1 MVWRYHDKPGLSL
14 RPIFRIMSTLSAWNV
29 TSLARLTEPKP
40 LFTPSSS
47 AQNRIMHRI
56 AAVPRIVLAQ
66 RQRLLASP
74 APPLL
79 TRCYSSKIANKTF
92 PPEAPDPEE
101 SFESQSMLASFKNMF
116 DRGPNVGVEIITKQG
131 FVLSNNVQ
139 VNQPLVLLNG
149 SAFLW
154 QPPKDVFQGNETES
168 FKIFEVASPKPGW
181 YNAMHPPSAPFSM

>member
-1 MVWRYHDKPGLSL
+1 
-14 RPIFRIMSTLSAWNV
+14 
-29 TSLARLTEPKP
+29 
-40 LFTPSSS
+40 
-47 AQNRIMHRI
+47 MHRI
-56 AAVPRIVLAQ
+56 AVVPRIVLAQ

-168 FKIFEVASPKPGW
+168 FKIFEVASPKPELLLVGMGKNFTPLPPNIKSFFYKLGIQVDQMSTKHAAST
-181 YNAMHPPSAPFSM
+181 YNVLAEEGRRVAAILLPLQTSSNE